1 MQTSSAEPVAIVAA
15 AVADG
20 QSPVSIHLTF
30 PPAFGYEHLGQLL
43 HRSPVSL
50 QADFSRKPASL
61 PPAHRPPGT
70 KQPIWLLTEVLVW
83 LANQPAKVPA
93 LAPVKA
99 LKALEAKRGPGASTK
114 AERVKRDLVKTG
126 SVARVGKGAV

>member
-1 MQTSSAEPVAIVAA
+1 MQTSSAVPVAIVAA

-70 KQPIWLLTEVLVW
+70 KQPIWLLTEVLTW

-93 LAPVKA
+93 SAPVKA
-99 LKALEAKRGPGASTK
+99 LEALEAKRGPGAPTK
-114 AERVKRDLVKTG
+114 AERVKRGLSASSGVE
-126 SVARVGKGAV
+126 AVGRDAT

>member
-1 MQTSSAEPVAIVAA
+1 MQTSSAGPVAIVAA

-30 PPAFGYEHLGQLL
+30 PPAFGYEQLGQLL

-70 KQPIWLLTEVLVW
+70 KQPIWLLTEVLAW
-83 LANQPAKVPA
+83 LANQPAKLPARVPVEA
-93 LAPVKA
+93 LA
-99 LKALEAKRGPGASTK
+99 AKRGRGAPTK
-114 AERVKRDLVKTG
+114 AERVKRGLSASSGVE
-126 SVARVGKGAV
+126 AVGRDAT